1 MARLQRKKTSQSVK
15 KKSDKDAESL
25 NSSVKDASSGRDKA
39 VKKITTPKKKS
50 GFSDVIE
57 NNSFFS
63 KISQK
68 ISKITQFFREV
79 KIELKKVTWPTRKQT
94 VSSTIVVIVLVFII
108 SLFLG
113 LVDFGLSSIIRLVLH

>member
-1 MARLQRKKTSQSVK
+1 MARLQRKKTSQNVK
-15 KKSDKDAESL
+15 KKFVENADSL
-25 NSSVKDASSGRDKA
+25 KTSENTSTGSNKA
-39 VKKITTPKKKS
+39 VKKRITTPKKRS
-50 GFSDVIE
+50 GFSEAVE
-57 NNSFFS
+57 KNSFFL
-63 KISQK
+63 KISQIITK
-68 ISKITQFFREV
+68 ISQFFREV